1 MKLDANKQ
9 LQLADFFGAPNANWL
24 WRRDLDV
31 NTTPVAFD
39 YRGRKFLV
47 GTSKECRLWLL
58 DRDALGGED
67 HRTTLHTTPLIC
79 NDAQAFDAQRHL
91 GRAQRVAGPERHAV
105 GAGAVLGTGEQAVQG
120 ADRARAARPAAASP
134 RSSCSS
140 VPGSGSSRRRG
151 CRATWIS
158 PKKP

>member
-9 LQLADFFGAPNANWL
+9 LQLADYFGAPNANWL

-58 DRDALGGED
+58 DRD
-67 HRTTLHTTPLIC
+67 
-79 NDAQAFDAQRHL
+79 
-91 GRAQRVAGPERHAV
+91 
-105 GAGAVLGTGEQAVQG
+105 GA
-120 ADRARAARPAAASP
+120 
-134 RSSCSS
+134 
-140 VPGSGSSRRRG
+140 RRRG
-151 CRATWIS
+151 SSHDAAHHAAHLQRRAGVRRAKAS
-158 PKKP
+158 GAR